1 MENDKWKIVRLLFNN
16 YGTAVPTRVS
26 NLPSKLPRPE
36 WHRQLA
42 EESMFNNL
50 IESTS
55 HANEFKR
62 RGSFLLFT
70 TATYL
75 VLFVITGVVSIY
87 AYDAHLETQ
96 NTELELLT
104 FVPLPADPAPPQVE
118 EVRPASNSDRPPTQ
132 AIRTDMIA
140 STSDPTRVPPK
151 VSTVASDVLPWRRGA
166 VLGLTN
172 VDPPAPAST
181 TRGVLGGTGN
191 TPVVDMADPPPPP
204 APNPTPVIPKLIK
217 VSQGVL
223 TSKALFLATPNYPP
237 LARPIRLQGVVTVQ
251 VLIDETGKVIS
262 AKAVSGH
269 PILVPE
275 AQKAAMQSRFSPTLL
290 SEVPVKVSGVITYN
304 FKMQ

>member
-1 MENDKWKIVRLLFNN
+1 ME
-16 YGTAVPTRVS
+16 
-26 NLPSKLPRPE
+26 LPSLQRCLTYPVSSRDPSGTGK
-36 WHRQLA
+36 LA
-42 EESMFNNL
+42 EEPMFNNL

-55 HANEFKR
+55 HAQEFKR

-118 EVRPASNSDRPPTQ
+118 EVRPTSNSDRPPTQ

-151 VSTVASDVLPWRRGA
+151 VSTVASDVLPWRRDA

-172 VDPPAPAST
+172 VDPPAPASN
-181 TRGVLGGTGN
+181 TRGVAGGTGN

>member
-1 MENDKWKIVRLLFNN
+1 MPNDKWKMLLFPKD
-16 YGTAVPTRVS
+16 GTPPPAPVS
-26 NLPSKLPRPE
+26 NSPCKLPRPE
-36 WHRQLA
+36 GTGNQRRN
-42 EESMFNNL
+42 SMFNNL
-50 IESTS
+50 IESSS
-55 HANEFKR
+55 HAKEFKR

-96 NTELELLT
+96 STELELLM
-104 FVPLPADPAPPQVE
+104 FVPPPADPAPPKVE

-172 VDPPAPAST
+172 VDPPAPASN
-181 TRGVLGGTGN
+181 TRGVAGGTGN

-237 LARPIRLQGVVTVQ
+237 LAR
-251 VLIDETGKVIS
+251 
-262 AKAVSGH
+262 
-269 PILVPE
+269 
-275 AQKAAMQSRFSPTLL
+275 
-290 SEVPVKVSGVITYN
+290 
-304 FKMQ
+304 